1 MSATT
6 IPTET
11 VSDMLLNISSQNC
24 EDFWFLPLATVLMGG
39 CKYEGMQD
47 IGKDMPR

>member
-11 VSDMLLNISSQNC
+11 VSDMVLNISSQNC
-24 EDFWFLPLATVLMGG
+24 EEFLFLS
-39 CKYEGMQD
+39 
-47 IGKDMPR
+47 